1 LATEQKSPERVRFA
15 DFEFDCHSGDLR
27 RDGTSLKLQ
36 PQPAKVLAVLVR
48 RAGQVITRQ
57 ELAEQVWGS
66 ETFVDFEQGLN
77 YAIRQIRS
85 ALEDDAD
92 QPRFLETLPK
102 RGYRFIAQ
110 VDDHA
115 AVVGMTTEPVNAAP
129 ASTPR
134 LRKNTLRLGL
144 AFLAAALIA
153 VALVSGLLWNSLR
166 QRWFGPAGTHR
177 IESLAVLPLHNL
189 SRDPEQEYFSDG
201 MTDELITDLAKY
213 GGLRVISHTSVERY
227 KETKRPLPEIAKEL
241 GVDAVVEGT
250 VMRAGDR
257 VRITVQ
263 LIDARSDRHLWAESY
278 ERDFRDILALQDE
291 VAERI
296 TGEVGTNL
304 TRGKQPH
311 LASKQTSDPAAHEAY
326 LKGNFYWNRL
336 TCDGFKKG
344 LENFQ
349 QAVAKDPNF
358 ALAYVGLAEAYFTL
372 GDWGCRPQDET
383 IPKSKAAALKALE
396 LDNNLGPAHAWLGKI
411 AFFYEWD
418 WPKAKKELQ
427 QALEL
432 DPNYVPAHLIY
443 AVFLVSMGER
453 EQGLAEMNRAREL
466 DPTSELTNV
475 IGTYVFYLTHQFD
488 QAIEEGERTVEFY
501 PGSTS
506 PYIWLAA
513 SYEMKGMQKQAI
525 AAYLDSWGLA
535 PDRLTSIRSVYEKA
549 GPREYWRHELA
560 KSNQAGNPCWMAT
573 IYMHLGDKERAL
585 AYLNRGFQQPCSGLH
600 VLKVDPLYDSLR
612 DDPRFKDLMAR
623 LRL

>member
-213 GGLRVISHTSVERY
+213 GGLRVISHTSVVRY
-227 KETKRPLPEIAKEL
+227 KETTRPLPEIA
-241 GVDAVVEGT
+241 
-250 VMRAGDR
+250 
-257 VRITVQ
+257 
-263 LIDARSDRHLWAESY
+263 
-278 ERDFRDILALQDE
+278 
-291 VAERI
+291 
-296 TGEVGTNL
+296 
-304 TRGKQPH
+304 
-311 LASKQTSDPAAHEAY
+311 
-326 LKGNFYWNRL
+326 
-336 TCDGFKKG
+336 
-344 LENFQ
+344 
-349 QAVAKDPNF
+349 
-358 ALAYVGLAEAYFTL
+358 
-372 GDWGCRPQDET
+372 
-383 IPKSKAAALKALE
+383 
-396 LDNNLGPAHAWLGKI
+396 
-411 AFFYEWD
+411 
-418 WPKAKKELQ
+418 
-427 QALEL
+427 
-432 DPNYVPAHLIY
+432 
-443 AVFLVSMGER
+443 
-453 EQGLAEMNRAREL
+453 
-466 DPTSELTNV
+466 
-475 IGTYVFYLTHQFD
+475 
-488 QAIEEGERTVEFY
+488 
-501 PGSTS
+501 
-506 PYIWLAA
+506 
-513 SYEMKGMQKQAI
+513 
-525 AAYLDSWGLA
+525 
-535 PDRLTSIRSVYEKA
+535 
-549 GPREYWRHELA
+549 
-560 KSNQAGNPCWMAT
+560 
-573 IYMHLGDKERAL
+573 
-585 AYLNRGFQQPCSGLH
+585 
-600 VLKVDPLYDSLR
+600 
-612 DDPRFKDLMAR
+612 
-623 LRL
+623 